1 MNSSEFLNEDLTV
14 LLCWESWLVSR
25 TGLVVLSDGLQSLLC
40 ILSLSGPWK
49 SFAGWPPSLACH
61 SVLWQLLVCP
71 PPLGPPLFPLLCPL
85 SASQSSTSTKACGSS
100 SHFNVSGTMTVPCL
114 LVSLENRQPFWLTAG
129 EEIQGSVRLGLLTP
143 VKQIIIIHE
152 PTSSDSS
159 IIPPVDASMHRH
171 TVHW

>member
-25 TGLVVLSDGLQSLLC
+25 TGLVVLSDVLQSLLC

-49 SFAGWPPSLACH
+49 SFAGWPPSLASH

-100 SHFNVSGTMTVPCL
+100 SHFNVSDTMTVPCL
-114 LVSLENRQPFWLTAG
+114 RVSLENRQPALVNSRRG
-129 EEIQGSVRLGLLTP
+129 DSGKCEIRSA
-143 VKQIIIIHE
+143 H
-152 PTSSDSS
+152 TSQADHHHPWTD
-159 IIPPVDASMHRH
+159 I
-171 TVHW
+171 